1 MSTLTPEDEANLY
14 AALREQPPL
23 MQTLTLEESELA
35 VAALRSEAKILIE
48 EASRA
53 FNLDAHDYAS
63 VLFDSSVKMNI
74 LADRLTWGGFDSGV

>member
-1 MSTLTPEDEANLY
+1 MSTTQKQTPMTTLTPEEA
-14 AALREQPPL
+14 
-23 MQTLTLEESELA
+23 ELA

-63 VLFDSSVKMNI
+63 VLFDSSVKMSI
-74 LADRLTWGGFDSGV
+74 LADRLTWGGFDNAPLPQGGGAQP